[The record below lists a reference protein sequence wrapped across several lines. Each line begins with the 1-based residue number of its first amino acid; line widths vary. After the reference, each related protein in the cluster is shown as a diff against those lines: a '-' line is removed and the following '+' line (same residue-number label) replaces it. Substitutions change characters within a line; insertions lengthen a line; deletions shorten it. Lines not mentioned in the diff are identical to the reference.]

1 MIPHETLEIFS
12 MVWWQSNIVTLSI
25 ILFLLI
31 LGKWFSPENRTQL
44 GKFIG
49 VILISRAV
57 GIHFYW
63 DYLGIL
69 TIESSL
75 PLHLCGLSAILS
87 GIVLFWR
94 KQWAYECL
102 FFWGIPGAFHSLL
115 TPEFTF
121 GTSGFLFYEYYLSHG
136 GIILSAIY
144 LTWVFG
150 MKPRQGSW
158 LKIFLYSQ
166 ILIPFIAFINW
177 IFNANYM
184 FLCTKPIAN
193 NPFLIGEWPW
203 YLLSIELAGLLHF
216 FIIYLPFGL
225 KYRTTKNKNVTPELN

>member
-63 DYLGIL
+63 DYLGIW

-102 FFWGIPGAFHSLL
+102 FFWGIPDAVHSLL
-115 TPEFTF
+115 TPEFTV

-166 ILIPFIAFINW
+166 ILLPFIAFINW

-225 KYRTTKNKNVTPELN
+225 KYRTTKNKNVTPELI

>member
-75 PLHLCGLSAILS
+75 PLHLCSLSAILS

-102 FFWGIPGAFHSLL
+102 LFWGIPSAVHSLL

-121 GTSGFLFYEYYLSHG
+121 GTHGFLFYEYYLSHG

-166 ILIPFIAFINW
+166 ILLPFIAFINW

-225 KYRTTKNKNVTPELN
+225 KYRTASTKNVTPKLN